1 MLLVAAALLQAAA
14 AMFAGATPP
23 ASPPAPAPV
32 AAAPAPAVS
41 EVVVTADPAG
51 LLERRP
57 TGAVFGLPLPLL
69 ETPRS
74 ATFVSAQTLDRYGAR
89 TVDDLVAVAPGTF
102 TDSYYGV
109 PGALNVRGTLAETYF
124 DGFKRIENRGT
135 YPTLLG
141 SAEEVQ
147 IVRGPPTPA
156 FGPGKVGGLLDL
168 VPHSAR
174 DPERGW
180 PDAPTGYAEAGGGS
194 YGYRVFDGEV
204 SAPLQLGAL
213 PGGGFLYVEAEDGP
227 EYYRGVDPKHL
238 LLQGSVGFDLAPGWR
253 LAVQAEAG
261 RYEGAVQTPGWNRL
275 TQALIDHG
283 TYITGRDTTLKDTN
297 GDGRLQ
303 PSEIGPGGLITGYF
317 GFPPAPDPRFTLD
330 TGVGTAQLSRRT
342 VFVSDRDFNDT
353 DTRTL
358 KIDLLRTLGNGD
370 RIALQAFYDDLYDRR
385 FVSYGFP
392 AAYDARVLE
401 GRLSWSGTRD
411 LGPVHLELLAGA
423 DARRYSGRQRESSNG
438 GYIALDRRDLVN
450 GPTATDILDD
460 PFSVDG
466 GLTFETDVTSRY
478 TDAGLFGQADAR
490 WLGFDLLA
498 GLRGDRFDLASRDDG
513 TLVFGA
519 TPGQTYQ
526 AVDHGWS
533 GTLSLSYAAPFGLRP
548 YATIARTQA
557 LELSQA
563 GGVAPSLIVEG
574 AELSQSYLEEAGL
587 KLRLFGDRLTGAFSL
602 YRQTRTQLGERNA
615 VVGIRGEGAE
625 LELRALLTRHWSATV
640 AANLQRTT
648 VRGPDPSFIVVPPS
662 AVGVAPQDG
671 YGGSYA
677 VFAVSTLRPGDYT
690 DTLIPRYVAS
700 PYLTWTGD
708 HHGWGQLGAT
718 AGFSAIGAT
727 AGILPGAVRL
737 PAYVTANGSGFW
749 QSGPWRVTVNV
760 DNLANTLA
768 FTPVADVYAEV
779 AALPIQGRTWRARL
793 RRAF

>member
-1 MLLVAAALLQAAA
+1 MHSDISASMTGVALELDQRCFYSGPMLLVAAALLQAAA
-14 AMFAGATPP
+14 VMSAGATPP
-23 ASPPAPAPV
+23 ASLPAPAPVV

-194 YGYRVFDGEV
+194 YGYGVFDGEV

-283 TYITGRDTTLKDTN
+283 TYITGRGHHAEGHQRRRPPAAERDRHGRADHRLLRLPTRARPAVHPRHWGGHGAAEPPHRVRLRP
-297 GDGRLQ
+297 RLQ
-303 PSEIGPGGLITGYF
+303 RHRHAHAQDR
-317 GFPPAPDPRFTLD
+317 PPAHAGERRPDRVA
-330 TGVGTAQLSRRT
+330 G
-342 VFVSDRDFNDT
+342 
-353 DTRTL
+353 
-358 KIDLLRTLGNGD
+358 LLR
-370 RIALQAFYDDLYDRR
+370 R
-385 FVSYGFP
+385 P
-392 AAYDARVLE
+392 
-401 GRLSWSGTRD
+401 
-411 LGPVHLELLAGA
+411 
-423 DARRYSGRQRESSNG
+423 
-438 GYIALDRRDLVN
+438 
-450 GPTATDILDD
+450 
-460 PFSVDG
+460 
-466 GLTFETDVTSRY
+466 
-478 TDAGLFGQADAR
+478 
-490 WLGFDLLA
+490 
-498 GLRGDRFDLASRDDG
+498 
-513 TLVFGA
+513 
-519 TPGQTYQ
+519 
-526 AVDHGWS
+526 
-533 GTLSLSYAAPFGLRP
+533 LRP
-548 YATIARTQA
+548 
-557 LELSQA
+557 
-563 GGVAPSLIVEG
+563 P
-574 AELSQSYLEEAGL
+574 
-587 KLRLFGDRLTGAFSL
+587 LRLL
-602 YRQTRTQLGERNA
+602 
-615 VVGIRGEGAE
+615 
-625 LELRALLTRHWSATV
+625 
-640 AANLQRTT
+640 
-648 VRGPDPSFIVVPPS
+648 
-662 AVGVAPQDG
+662 
-671 YGGSYA
+671 
-677 VFAVSTLRPGDYT
+677 
-690 DTLIPRYVAS
+690 
-700 PYLTWTGD
+700 
-708 HHGWGQLGAT
+708 
-718 AGFSAIGAT
+718 
-727 AGILPGAVRL
+727 RL
-737 PAYVTANGSGFW
+737 PQPPTTRAC
-749 QSGPWRVTVNV
+749 WRV
-760 DNLANTLA
+760 
-768 FTPVADVYAEV
+768 
-779 AALPIQGRTWRARL
+779 G
-793 RRAF
+793 

>member
-1 MLLVAAALLQAAA
+1 MLIVAAALASAV
-14 AMFAGATPP
+14 GAP
-23 ASPPAPAPV
+23 PPAPADG
-32 AAAPAPAVS
+32 APAPSA

-51 LLERRP
+51 LLERRA
-57 TGAVFGLPLPLL
+57 TGAVFGLPLPLS

-74 ATFVSAQTLDRYGAR
+74 ATFVGAQTLDRYGAR

-141 SAEEVQ
+141 SAQEVQ
-147 IVRGPPTPA
+147 VVRGPPTPV

-180 PDAPTGYAEAGGGS
+180 PTTPTGYAEAGGGS
-194 YGYRVFDGEV
+194 YGYGVFDGEV
-204 SAPLQLGAL
+204 SLPVRLGAL
-213 PGGGFLYVEAEDGP
+213 PGGVFLYAEAETGP
-227 EYYRGVDPKHL
+227 GYYRGIDPEHL
-238 LLQGSVGFDLAPGWR
+238 LLQGSLGLDLAPGWR

-275 TQALIDHG
+275 TQALVDRG
-283 TYITGRDTTLKDTN
+283 TYVTGRDTTLRDLN

-303 PSEIGPGGLITGYF
+303 PGEIGGGGLITGYF
-317 GFPPAPDPRFTLD
+317 GVPPAPDPRFTLD

-342 VFVSDRDFNDT
+342 VFVSARDFNDT
-353 DTRTL
+353 DSRTL
-358 KIDLLRTLGNGD
+358 KIDLLRMLGDGD
-370 RIALQAFYDDLYDRR
+370 RVALQVFYDDLYDRR

-392 AAYDARVLE
+392 AAYDARVLQ
-401 GRLSWSGTRD
+401 GRLSWSGARD
-411 LGPVHLELLAGA
+411 LGPVKLLLLAGA

-438 GYIALDRRDLVN
+438 GYVALDRRDLVH

-460 PFSVDG
+460 PFSADAGGG
-466 GLTFETDVTSRY
+466 GLTWETDVTSRY

-490 WLGFDLLA
+490 WAGFDLLA

-519 TPGQTYQ
+519 TAGRTYQ
-526 AVDHGWS
+526 TVDHGWS

-548 YATIARTQA
+548 YATIARTQS

-563 GGVAPSLIVEG
+563 GGVAPSLVVEG
-574 AELSQSYLEEAGL
+574 AALSQSYLEEAGL
-587 KLRLFGDRLTGAFSL
+587 KWRLFGDRLTGAVSL
-602 YRQTRTQLGERNA
+602 YRQTRTQLGERDA

-625 LELRALLTRHWSATV
+625 LEVRALFSRHWSGTF

-648 VRGPDPSFIVVPPS
+648 VRGPDGSFLVVPPS

-677 VFAVSTLRPGDYT
+677 VYAASTLRPGDYT

-708 HHGWGQLGAT
+708 RRGWGRLGVT
-718 AGFSAIGAT
+718 AGFSAIGRT
-727 AGILPGAVRL
+727 AGVLPGAVRL
-737 PAYVTANGSGFW
+737 PAYVTANASGFW
-749 QSGPWRVTVNV
+749 ELGPWRVTVNV
-760 DNLANTLA
+760 DNLADTLA